1 MKKVFSLFLVLVI
14 TLPLCIMPVCADDG
28 ALSPAL
34 DVIASGHAV
43 YKTGL
48 SSHRLTFSPE
58 DFEDALGT
66 KRINSITI
74 LTLPD
79 EDSGTLYL
87 SSTPVMVGQ
96 VISRRSIE
104 KMSFVPKNATAT
116 SAEFVFGT
124 VSSAG
129 ALAITCMM
137 NLTPELNFAPTA
149 TVPDDGYFSV
159 STVAG
164 ISLYGRLDG
173 SDPEGDTMIFSIVE
187 YPQNGTLKMIDRASG
202 DYVYTPLDGFVGKDA
217 FVYKIVD
224 KCGNMS
230 DEVTVSLA
238 VESSKTDIVYCD
250 LDGEP
255 SELAAVRLAEEGI
268 YVGRMLGGKYYFE
281 PDADI
286 SRAEFLAI
294 AMSAL
299 ADDNSIADS
308 IGATSFADDRAIAA
322 CYRPFV
328 LAAEDK
334 GWIDGIETSVGCFF
348 MPEKAVTFSEASL
361 MCAKL
366 MSLEYADLVDTSSV
380 AGEFLD
386 NDELCATKCLI
397 EAGIL
402 DDDALESAGATM
414 TRADAAVMIYAL
426 MLKNTDK

>member
-1 MKKVFSLFLVLVI
+1 MKKAFSLFLVLVI
-14 TLPLCIMPVCADDG
+14 TLPLCMMPVCADDG

-34 DVIASGHAV
+34 DVIASGYAV

-48 SSHRLTFSPE
+48 SSHPLTFSPE

-66 KRINSITI
+66 RRINSITI

-79 EDSGTLYL
+79 EASGTLYL
-87 SSTPVMVGQ
+87 SATPVMEGQ

-104 KMSFVPKNATAT
+104 KLSFVPSSASET

-124 VSSAG
+124 MSSSG
-129 ALAITCMM
+129 AIALTCMM
-137 NLTPELNFAPTA
+137 NLITDLNFAPTA
-149 TVPDDGYFSV
+149 AVPDDGYFAA

-164 ISLYGRLDG
+164 IPLYARLDG
-173 SDPEGDTMIFSIVE
+173 SDPEGDAMIFSIVE
-187 YPQNGTLKMIDRASG
+187 YPQNGTLKMLDRSSG
-202 DYVYTPLDGFVGKDA
+202 DYVYTPLDSFVGKDA

-230 DEVTVSLA
+230 DEVTVSLN

-250 LDGEP
+250 LEGERA
-255 SELAAVRLAEEGI
+255 ELAAVKLAEKGVF
-268 YVGRMLGGKYYFE
+268 VGKMLGGKYYFE
-281 PDADI
+281 PSADI
-286 SRAEFLAI
+286 SRAEFLAL

-299 ADDNSIADS
+299 GSEMSAEQV
-308 IGATSFADDRAIAA
+308 GATSFADDAAIAD

-328 LAAEDK
+328 LAAENK

-348 MPEKAVTFSEASL
+348 MPAKAITVSEASL
-361 MCAKL
+361 MCAKV
-366 MSLEYADLVDTSSV
+366 MSLEYTDVVDTSSV

-386 NDELCATKCLI
+386 ADELCATKCMI

-402 DDDALESAGATM
+402 DDDALSSAGETM
-414 TRADAAVMIYAL
+414 TRADAAIMIYAL
-426 MLKNTDK
+426 MLKNADN